1 MKSAQQYF
9 LQALEDRLKH
19 PLPGFHVQEKLEP
32 ATRKLL
38 ERFPSPDKPPRES
51 AVLILLYFEKKDF
64 HTVFI
69 RRNQY
74 DGVHSGQI
82 AFPGGKMET
91 DDPSHTHTALREAWE
106 EIGLPMDTVKV
117 LGLLSPLF
125 IPPSNFNVQP
135 VVGFTNKVIDFKA
148 DITEVAEI
156 FTVPLQS
163 LLDPLNQKKET
174 IMVKDGLQIE
184 VPCYVYDNKIV
195 WGATSMIL
203 SEFIELASNVYLEM
217 IRNY

>member
-1 MKSAQQYF
+1 MKSAQQFF
-9 LQALEDRLKH
+9 LQALEERLKH

-38 ERFPSPDKPPRES
+38 ARFPLPDKPPRES
-51 AVLILLYFEKKDF
+51 AVLILLYYENNDF

-74 DGVHSGQI
+74 EGVHSGQI
-82 AFPGGKMET
+82 AFPGGKMEKE
-91 DDPSHTHTALREAWE
+91 DPSHEHTALREAWE
-106 EIGLPMDTVKV
+106 EIGLPMDSVKV
-117 LGLLSPLF
+117 LGHLSPLF

-135 VVGFTNKVIDFKA
+135 VIGYTNKAIDFKA
-148 DITEVAEI
+148 DRIEVAEI

-163 LLDPLNQKKET
+163 LIDSSNQKKET
-174 IMVKDGLQIE
+174 IVVKDGLQIE
-184 VPCYVYDNKIV
+184 VPCYVFDSKIV

-203 SEFIELASNVYLEM
+203 SEFIEIATKIYLKM
-217 IRNY
+217 IRD

>member
-1 MKSAQQYF
+1 MKSAQQNF
-9 LQALEDRLKH
+9 LQALEDRLKK
-19 PLPGFHVQEKLEP
+19 PLPGFRVQEKLEP

-38 ERFPSPDKPPRES
+38 ARFPSPGKPPRES
-51 AVLILLYFEKKDF
+51 AVLILLYYENKDF

-74 DGVHSGQI
+74 EGVHSGQI

-91 DDPSHTHTALREAWE
+91 EDPSHTHTALREAWE
-106 EIGLPMDTVKV
+106 EIGLPMNTVKV

-135 VVGFTNKVIDFKA
+135 VVGYTNEAIDFKA

-156 FTVPLQS
+156 FSVSFQS
-163 LLDPLNQKKET
+163 LLDPTNQKKET
-174 IMVKDGLQIE
+174 IIVKDGLQIE
-184 VPCYVYDNKIV
+184 VPCYVYDSKIV

-203 SEFIELASNVYLEM
+203 SEFIDLASPIYLEL